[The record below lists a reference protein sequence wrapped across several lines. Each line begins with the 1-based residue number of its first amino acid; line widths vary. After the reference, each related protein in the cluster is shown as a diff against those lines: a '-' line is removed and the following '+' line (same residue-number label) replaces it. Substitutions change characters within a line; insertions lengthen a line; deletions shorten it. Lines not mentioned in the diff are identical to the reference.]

1 MCYRFFGCDYVR
13 SCHSY
18 VVNDD
23 YCTCTATTE
32 RLQQAIRAGG
42 QQPVGTTVAPPR
54 PNLVHSPQPAR
65 RLQYTPGAGES
76 KYADEGVAQKDDDDN
91 DDGNSNTTNASTK
104 KRKTNDVMQSR
115 RSAKKDSKKQKK
127 DSPSGTHISNTHI
140 FWVKQ
145 W

>member
-1 MCYRFFGCDYVR
+1 MCVCVCYRFVGCDYVR
-13 SCHSY
+13 CCHSY

-65 RLQYTPGAGES
+65 RLQYTPSAGES
-76 KYADEGVAQKDDDDN
+76 KYDDEADN
-91 DDGNSNTTNASTK
+91 DDGDSNTTNASTK
-104 KRKTNDVMQSR
+104 KRKTNDNNVMQSR

-127 DSPSGTHISNTHI
+127 DSPSGTHTSHTHTV
-140 FWVKQ
+140 WGKQ